1 MVKIAIAG
9 GSSELASEV
18 LDKLVATGKHEIT
31 ALVRKDPSQYTPRA
45 GVRYVQANY
54 QDKAELAQLLKGIH
68 TVLSFIAAHLDPEN
82 QAQKNLIDASVEAG
96 VTRFA
101 PSEWSTGV
109 KIASSLDAMPWYTG
123 KVEVA
128 QYLEDLNKDK
138 KVLQYT
144 RFQVGSFMD
153 YLCHPYKASK
163 YITTL
168 PINIDLA
175 KKHAIVVEG
184 SLDDEMTYTSVGDI
198 AHVVA
203 RAVDYE
209 GEWPVIGGIQGDKI
223 TIGEVLK
230 IGEKIRGEPFTI
242 EWLKMEDLA
251 AGELKTDNYPRIDLP
266 SIPKDQVESF
276 SKMAI
281 AGVLIAMTRG
291 VWTVSDEWNKIFPD
305 YKFTKVEE
313 LLKEAWKGH

>member
-45 GVRYVQANY
+45 GVRYVQVNY

-82 QAQKNLIDASVEAG
+82 QSQKNLIDASVEAG

-109 KIASSLDAMPWYTG
+109 KIASSLDAMPWYAG

-175 KKHAIVVEG
+175 KKHAIIVEG
-184 SLDDEMTYTSVGDI
+184 SLDDEMTYTSADDI

-276 SKMAI
+276 SKGAI
-281 AGVLIAMTRG
+281 IGVLIAMTRG

>member
-9 GSSELASEV
+9 GSSELASEI

-31 ALVRKDPSQYTPRA
+31 ALVRKDPSQFRSLA
-45 GVRYVQANY
+45 GVRWVQTDY
-54 QDKAELAQLLKGIH
+54 QDKVELAQHLKGIH

-109 KIASSLDAMPWYTG
+109 KLLTSLDVMPWYTG
-123 KVEVA
+123 KIEIV
-128 QYLEDLNKDK
+128 QYLENVNKDK
-138 KVLQYT
+138 KVLEYC
-144 RFQVGSFMD
+144 RFQVGAFMD
-153 YLCHPYKASK
+153 YLCHPYKGSK

-168 PINIDLA
+168 PLNIDLE

-184 SLDDEMTYTSVGDI
+184 SLDDEMTYTSVEDI
-198 AHVVA
+198 AHVIT
-203 RAVDYE
+203 RAVDYQ
-209 GEWPVIGGIQGDKI
+209 GEWPTIGGIQGDKI
-223 TIGEVLK
+223 TIGELLR
-230 IGEKIRGEPFTI
+230 IGEKVKGESFTV

-251 AGELKTDNYPRIDLP
+251 AGELKTNNYPRLDIP
-266 SIPKDQVESF
+266 SVPKDQVESF

-281 AGVLIAMTRG
+281 IGVLIAMTRG

-305 YKFTKVEE
+305 YKFTGVEE
-313 LLKEAWKGH
+313 LLTEAWKGH

>member
-9 GSSELASEV
+9 GSSELAREV
-18 LDKLVATGKHEIT
+18 LDKLVATGKHEII
-31 ALVRKDPSQYTPRA
+31 ALIRKDPSQFPPLA
-45 GVRYVQANY
+45 GVRWVQANY
-54 QDKAELAQLLKGIH
+54 QDKAELVQLLKGIH
-68 TVLSFIAAHLDPEN
+68 TVLSFIAVHLDPEN

-109 KIASSLDAMPWYTG
+109 KLSSSLDAMPWYTG
-123 KVEVA
+123 KIE
-128 QYLEDLNKDK
+128 
-138 KVLQYT
+138 VLQYT

-153 YLCHPYKASK
+153 YLCHPFKASK

-168 PINIDLA
+168 PLNIDLE
-175 KKHAIVVEG
+175 KKRAIVVEG
-184 SLDDEMTYTSVGDI
+184 SLDDEMAYTSAGDI

-203 RAVDYE
+203 RAVDYQ
-209 GEWPVIGGIQGDKI
+209 GEWPVIGGIEGDKI
-223 TIGEVLK
+223 TIGQLLK

-266 SIPKDQVESF
+266 STPKDQVEAF
-276 SKMAI
+276 SKMAVM
-281 AGVLIAMTRG
+281 GVLIAMTRG

-305 YKFTKVEE
+305 YKFTGVEE
-313 LLKEAWKGH
+313 LLKEVWKGH

>member
-1 MVKIAIAG
+1 MT
-9 GSSELASEV
+9 L
-18 LDKLVATGKHEIT
+18 
-31 ALVRKDPSQYTPRA
+31 
-45 GVRYVQANY
+45 
-54 QDKAELAQLLKGIH
+54 
-68 TVLSFIAAHLDPEN
+68 
-82 QAQKNLIDASVEAG
+82 
-96 VTRFA
+96 TR
-101 PSEWSTGV
+101 
-109 KIASSLDAMPWYTG
+109 
-123 KVEVA
+123 
-128 QYLEDLNKDK
+128 Q

-153 YLCHPYKASK
+153 YLCHPFKASK

-168 PINIDLA
+168 PLNIDLE
-175 KKHAIVVEG
+175 KKRAIVVEG

-203 RAVDYE
+203 RAIDYQ

-223 TIGEVLK
+223 TIGELLK
-230 IGEKIRGEPFTI
+230 IGEKIRGRSFIARPLRRALIPFLGEPFTI

-266 SIPKDQVESF
+266 SIPKDQVEAF

-281 AGVLIAMTRG
+281 IGVLIAMTRG

-305 YKFTKVEE
+305 YKFTGVEE
-313 LLKEAWKGH
+313 LLKEVWKGH